1 MSLGQVDDMRMAMDG
16 LEREVET
23 MAEKMAAMEDRLKE
37 QRRIIAMLEDSDIS
51 TGGTLTK
58 SRKTTAARIHRDV
71 RPPPKRLTTLARH
84 LPASPTPDLLSHC
97 HLVFVMCG
105 VHLRVVEG

>member
-37 QRRIIAMLEDSDIS
+37 QRRIIAAEV
-51 TGGTLTK
+51 G
-58 SRKTTAARIHRDV
+58 
-71 RPPPKRLTTLARH
+71 
-84 LPASPTPDLLSHC
+84 
-97 HLVFVMCG
+97 
-105 VHLRVVEG
+105 